1 METINI
7 VDTLSIKDKNSN
19 IPIEKKNL
27 ISEELIFEN
36 AIPLSK
42 EKVVEDNIVE
52 DKIISEEEIFKNAES
67 SEMETINFYED
78 IEKEFNLQ
86 KIKKEET
93 ESIIKEDEIFASAV
107 EPEEPST
114 WEKMQYG
121 WAKNDMAF
129 GNILQIGENIWESA
143 FDDEKTFKEAALEN
157 TRIEQ
162 EEFEKEYWKFR
173 GGKYDGA
180 YSKIGEAATYLLDPY
195 YLGGY
200 FFGSSLL
207 ASPMSSAFLNAA
219 LLGGD
224 NLIEQ
229 LAKEGEV
236 TSWGDVGVSAGIGA
250 GIGFVLPVGGKL
262 LKKYLPSSV
271 KDRAASIAKFI
282 DDKIARKNKMD
293 PADVALLRS
302 VANKEPVKKITKQI
316 DDLVTSPS
324 FVAKGSNFAAPVIN
338 ARDKYNALRK
348 KLAKEITDIK
358 KTKKLTKKTKW
369 GSEEFKKIALKST
382 NKKILD
388 LRLQG
393 KLAKETWK
401 IQKERLQKRQVEKIN
416 KYYKLEN
423 DRLGAILGEV
433 TGNFNVGE
441 KFLHAVLANF
451 TKPLMGAL
459 TGGAANIGASIMGAD
474 VEDDLVLWMA
484 IGAGFGGALK
494 AVSSSIKIPLAQ
506 KDVYGR
512 IIKNTGTR
520 FVLQKVREWTAGT
533 LSTKLNS
540 FGGTTQK
547 IGRLLLRQ
555 IDDPMAAKS
564 TIANADAMEKS
575 LLKRASL
582 FIENSTP
589 EEQVAAIMIRRG
601 NKEIQKNASP
611 KVLKLADEIKSFTD
625 EISLL
630 ASQAGFKSAQT
641 IDDYF
646 PRVLNREKID
656 ANYDAAHKVF
666 TGIFKKNYNLTD
678 KKAAKAA
685 TTYLEGSVKQ
695 ESVINASAWA
705 KIMEGMNVGAIRKYA
720 AASDDLVF
728 TPMSE
733 HIIQKRSLNGP
744 YKLVEEVLE
753 KHGYLVNDLTEIL
766 PKMVQ
771 DSVKSIAFAR
781 TFGKNGELLKP
792 LMREIKQK
800 YDDLIISDR
809 NKAGDLLKIGET
821 KFTKVAEA
829 QHEAKLVLDAVDAY
843 FGRYA
848 GMGNPGQFKS
858 LVGLLTMASNLN
870 MLGKVTIASLGDL
883 VQIFQ
888 HSSNF
893 SAALKGMV
901 RTNVFKARWEKGLAK
916 ELNLDIGNELGKYVQ
931 RAAASGEQKF
941 LLNNNKWFGHWGVK
955 DIKNP
960 NLYNNL
966 AFKGLGLEWLTG
978 YARRFAYNA
987 GTFDAYTLARNY
999 HKIVKGAK
1007 GINSKQAAKL
1017 RKDLLEKYGI
1027 KSNDALNIGKYKN
1040 LKTAITNKNARI
1052 KLNESGL
1059 KASNRD
1065 ALIPQVDNR
1074 LLFTQST
1081 TPWIRMLGQ
1090 FLSWAQAKSA
1100 SANRMIKRIEDGDAI
1115 MLLKTLGT
1123 IPIYAG
1129 IQQLREYAKYGE
1141 VTSDWAYNKKQLL
1154 SKAWQLSGNPGWISD
1169 LIFNRFLGPGKKG
1182 SNYWVFAPAM
1192 NMAVNVIDYG
1202 LSFISGDRKKRK
1214 QILDKKLLPIP
1225 GWRRRIQ
1232 KQWFPKG
1239 VTIGTKGQSTDKQ
1252 DFSKGGR
1259 VKYNI
1264 GEEVNKKN
1272 IAAAAIAATMA
1283 VNGANAEVPTFSE
1296 GVEQKYPS
1304 NELGVIKEEAE
1315 KIDAIDA
1322 QMAEAAEKKI
1332 LPMKKPPVTNE
1343 IKYRNISE
1351 LAPEKKAWLLDTSE
1365 KVYITNKDN
1374 ILPSDVIISMASGE
1388 TGWGTSGFLNKGSN
1402 NLFNFQ
1408 SFNGEEKS
1416 IAASGS
1422 NAKIK
1427 VFDKP
1432 EDSIAQLLEWVQT
1445 KESYAPVRQEI
1456 ALYNDGKGSK
1466 ERIINAIAA
1475 TGFAEDKKWA
1485 KKITS
1490 ILNSRIDG
1498 KHKEELS
1505 QLYNTL
1511 FVDN

>member
-7 VDTLSIKDKNSN
+7 TDTLSIKDKNSN
-19 IPIEKKNL
+19 IQIEDKNS
-27 ISEELIFEN
+27 ITDEAIFEN
-36 AIPLSK
+36 AIPLVK
-42 EKVVEDNIVE
+42 DEVIEDNIITDE
-52 DKIISEEEIFKNAES
+52 IKKSDEIKTIDFFDEHRQELEKQKEEKEIFDS
-67 SEMETINFYED
+67 LI
-78 IEKEFNLQ
+78 
-86 KIKKEET
+86 KEE
-93 ESIIKEDEIFASAV
+93 DIFASAV
-107 EPEEPST
+107 ELEEPST
-114 WEKMQYG
+114 WEKLQYG
-121 WAKNDMAF
+121 WAKNDMVV
-129 GNILQIGENIWESA
+129 GNIFQIGENIWESA

-180 YSKIGEAATYLLDPY
+180 YTKIGEAATYLLDPY

-229 LAKEGEV
+229 LAKHGEV
-236 TSWGDVGVSAGIGA
+236 KSWGDVGVSAGIGA

-271 KDRAASIAKFI
+271 KDRAANIAKFI

-324 FVAKGSNFAAPVIN
+324 FVSKGSNFAAPIIK
-338 ARDKYNALRK
+338 ARSDYFNIRTKI
-348 KLAKEITDIK
+348 AKQLTDIRA
-358 KTKKLTKKTKW
+358 TKKLTKKTKW
-369 GSEEFKKIALKST
+369 GSEEFKATALKAQG
-382 NKKILD
+382 KKILD
-388 LRLQG
+388 LKLQG
-393 KLAKETWK
+393 KVAKEKWK
-401 IQKERLQKRQVEKIN
+401 IEKLRLQKRQVAQIN

-423 DRLGAILGEV
+423 DRLAVILGEV

-451 TKPLMGAL
+451 TKPLMGAFA
-459 TGGAANIGASIMGAD
+459 GGAANVGASIMGAD
-474 VEDDLVLWMA
+474 VEDDLMAWMA
-484 IGAGFGGALK
+484 IGAAFGGAFRI
-494 AVSSSIKIPLAQ
+494 VGNSTKIPLAQ
-506 KDVYGR
+506 KDAYGR

-533 LSTKLNS
+533 LATKLNS

-564 TIANADAMEKS
+564 TIANADAMEKY

-611 KVLKLADEIKSFTD
+611 KVLKLAAEIKSFTD

-646 PRVLNREKID
+646 PRVLNWDKID
-656 ANYDAAHKVF
+656 KNYDAAHKVF
-666 TGIFKKNYNLTD
+666 TDIFKKTYKLDD
-678 KKAAKAA
+678 KRAAKAA
-685 TTYLEGSVKQ
+685 TDYLEAGVKQ

-705 KIMEGMNVGAIRKYA
+705 KIMEGMSVGAHRKYA
-720 AASDDLVF
+720 GASDDLVF

-792 LMREIKQK
+792 LMQEIKQK

-809 NKAGDLLKIGET
+809 NKAGDLLKIGDT
-821 KFTKVAEA
+821 KFTKIAEA
-829 QHEAKLVLDAVDAY
+829 QHEAKLVLDSVDAY
-843 FGRYA
+843 FGRYV
-848 GMGNPGQFKS
+848 GMGNPGQLKS
-858 LVGLLTMASNLN
+858 LVGILTMLSNLN
-870 MLGKVTIASLGDL
+870 MLGRVTIASLGDL

-893 SAALKGMV
+893 SAALKGMA
-901 RTNVFKARWEKGLAK
+901 RTNVLKARWEKGLAK
-916 ELNLDIGNELGKYVQ
+916 NLNLDIGNELGKYVQ

-1017 RKDLLEKYGI
+1017 RKDLYEKYGI

-1040 LKTAITNKNARI
+1040 LKTAITNKNATL
-1052 KLNESGL
+1052 KLNEAGL

-1074 LLFTQST
+1074 LLFTQSK

-1100 SANRMIKRIEDGDAI
+1100 SANRIIKRIEDGDAI

-1129 IQQLREYAKYGE
+1129 IQQLREYAKYGT
-1141 VTSDWAYNKKQLL
+1141 VHSDWAYNKKELL
-1154 SKAWQLSGNPGWISD
+1154 AKSWQLSGNPGWISD

-1182 SNYWVFAPAM
+1182 SNYFVFAPAM
-1192 NMAVNVIDYG
+1192 NMFTNILDYG
-1202 LSFISGDRKKRK
+1202 LTYVSGDKKKRK
-1214 QILDKKLLPIP
+1214 KILDKKILPIP
-1225 GWRRRIQ
+1225 GWRKRIQ
-1232 KQWFPKG
+1232 QKWFPRKVESG
-1239 VTIGTKGQSTDKQ
+1239 FSISDKQ
-1252 DFSKGGR
+1252 GLNKGGSVR
-1259 VKYNI
+1259 KKYNI
-1264 GEEVNKKN
+1264 GDEVNKKD

-1283 VNGANAEVPTFSE
+1283 VNGANAEIPTFSE

-1304 NELGVIKEEAE
+1304 NELGVIKKEAE

-1332 LPMKKPPVTNE
+1332 LPKKKPPVTNE

-1351 LAPEKKAWLLDTSE
+1351 LAPEKKAWLLDTAE
-1365 KVYITNKDN
+1365 KVYVTNTGK
-1374 ILPSDVIISMASGE
+1374 VIPNDIIIAMASGE

-1408 SFNGEEKS
+1408 SFNDEEKS

-1432 EDSIAQLLEWVQT
+1432 EDSITELLTWIQN

-1466 ERIINAIAA
+1466 ERIIKAIAA
-1475 TGFAEDKKWA
+1475 TGFAEDDKWA
-1485 KKITS
+1485 NKITS

-1498 KHKEELS
+1498 KHKEELNK
-1505 QLYNTL
+1505 LYSTL